1 MTQEA
6 IIKALKNGPLS
17 SLEVSNLTGM
27 PRATVLSTA
36 QKLRDKGIIKTG
48 KVMVGKCW
56 LAQYTLIEENT
67 TDDGSGVKYFCGVPS
82 YGIFSKAEYRVMN
95 AQAKRL
101 YQGNPQFTTYS
112 KAKPS
117 ENNRQV

>member
-17 SLEVSNLTGM
+17 SLQVSDITGM

-56 LAQYTLIEENT
+56 LAEYTLVK
-67 TDDGSGVKYFCGVPS
+67 DDATGDDDGVKYFCGVPS
-82 YGIFSKAEYRVMN
+82 YGIFSKAEYAVMKQQ
-95 AQAKRL
+95 AARLYGKQAKKEIT
-101 YQGNPQFTTYS
+101 NNQFI
-112 KAKPS
+112 
-117 ENNRQV
+117 

>member
-17 SLEVSNLTGM
+17 SLQVSDITGM

-36 QKLRDKGIIKTG
+36 QNLRDQGIIKTG

-56 LAQYTLIEENT
+56 LAEYTLVKKDAT
-67 TDDGSGVKYFCGVPS
+67 GDDDGVKYFCGVPS
-82 YGIFSKAEYRVMN
+82 YGIFSKAEYAVMKQ
-95 AQAKRL
+95 QAARL
-101 YQGNPQFTTYS
+101 YGKQGKKEITNNQFI
-112 KAKPS
+112 
-117 ENNRQV
+117 

>member
-36 QKLRDKGIIKTG
+36 QTLRDQGIIKTG
-48 KVMVGKCW
+48 KVKVDKCW
-56 LAQYTLIEENT
+56 LAEYTLISDEAPENHNQ
-67 TDDGSGVKYFCGVPS
+67 VKYFCGVPS
-82 YGIFSKAEYRVMN
+82 YGIFSKAEYAVMKQQ
-95 AQAKRL
+95 AARLYGKQAKKEIT
-101 YQGNPQFTTYS
+101 NNQFI
-112 KAKPS
+112 
-117 ENNRQV
+117 